1 MAALAVPVAVI
12 LFFGKALLAIFN
24 SNSDPQV
31 IETGYIRLVM
41 IMLAHSMS
49 LLYEVMSGYLRGFG
63 ISLAPALLTMV
74 GVCGVRIAWIQ
85 FVFPKSRTFQTIMT
99 AYPVSLF
106 LTALLIFI
114 ALLYCRPSRRFPQAT
129 NTEED

>member
-1 MAALAVPVAVI
+1 MI
-12 LFFGKALLAIFN
+12 LFFGKSLLAIF
-24 SNSDPQV
+24 NSDPQV

-106 LTALLIFI
+106 LTALL
-114 ALLYCRPSRRFPQAT
+114 YCRPSRRRFPQAT